1 MLIERHLRDTFPPL
15 RPCQLLS
22 VRTMANDA
30 LKKAEL
36 AEDAAFQIS
45 RVAGT
50 ASIVPEAL
58 RGRGG
63 EGLEVGELETE
74 AGHGG
79 AGNLGRRGGGASEER
94 FQRIRRPT
102 SAHEA
107 KQLPSKCE
115 VRPGKTRRHF
125 TGRFPLD
132 DSSPL
137 SCGRGEGGLLV
148 NMPETRKAFISH
160 ASEDKERFVEAFVR
174 RLREKGVDAW
184 YDEWEIQPGDS
195 IVDKIF
201 EHGIKKADVFIVFLS
216 RNSVDKPWV
225 REELESGVVQRIN
238 RTCRIIPVVL
248 DDCEVPTALGHLRW
262 EKIRNIEDYDSEFK
276 RIVNVIFGG
285 SDRPPLGP
293 PPAHYAHSC
302 TAFVPG
308 LTKTD
313 NLVFEILGNF
323 CLPTGR
329 RGVELSKVSD
339 HLAGLGISDVEV
351 SESLEMLEKHYLLD
365 SNNCVQ
371 KFNPSTGENDYIH
384 VFLTKYAMV
393 LFARA
398 TLSDYERMFAD
409 VVSGIVNR
417 GYREGPD
424 FEALT
429 AIPPEILELIVMDLE
444 EKDLIHLLIGSNGL
458 FHQLEPKGP
467 GLKRLLG

>member
-1 MLIERHLRDTFPPL
+1 MMLSAFSLI
-15 RPCQLLS
+15 
-22 VRTMANDA
+22 VRW
-30 LKKAEL
+30 
-36 AEDAAFQIS
+36 
-45 RVAGT
+45 
-50 ASIVPEAL
+50 
-58 RGRGG
+58 
-63 EGLEVGELETE
+63 
-74 AGHGG
+74 
-79 AGNLGRRGGGASEER
+79 
-94 FQRIRRPT
+94 
-102 SAHEA
+102 
-107 KQLPSKCE
+107 
-115 VRPGKTRRHF
+115 
-125 TGRFPLD
+125 
-132 DSSPL
+132 PL
-137 SCGRGEGGLLV
+137 SCGRSVGGLLV
-148 NMPETRKAFISH
+148 IMPEPRKAFISH

-201 EHGIKKADVFIVFLS
+201 EHGIKTADVFIVILS

-248 DDCEVPTALGHLRW
+248 DDCDVPTALSHLRW
-262 EKIRNIEDYDSEFK
+262 EKIRDIEGYDAEFQ

-285 SDRPPLGP
+285 SERPPLGP
-293 PPAHYAHSC
+293 QPAHYVQSS

-313 NLVFEILGNF
+313 NLVFEILGNY

-329 RGVELSKVSD
+329 RRVDLSKISD
-339 HLAGLGISDVEV
+339 HLTGHGISGLEV
-351 SESLEMLEKHYLLD
+351 SESLEMLERHNLLD
-365 SNNCVQ
+365 STNSIRQ
-371 KFNPSTGENDYIH
+371 FNPSTGENDYIH

-417 GYREGPD
+417 GYRERQD

-444 EKDLIHLLIGSNGL
+444 EKDLIHLLIGSKGL